1 MNKNHI
7 IYAMLLI
14 LLSASSLAFGQTD
27 SIKGKHSLE
36 FSIIPS
42 FNRLSYKSADNSSE
56 GALGLGLKFG
66 YTYHLTNRWGL
77 GVGLRYQP
85 FSSSYKNQGYQ
96 ISSELLTEPNGH
108 NYIIN
113 QTLNN
118 TEKQRVKYLMI
129 PVVASYRFP
138 INEKISIRLA
148 TGAAYGLAF
157 AEKLTFSSGSLQRAA
172 YFPDNDL
179 VVDNLPEQSFGYFN
193 DYVNMASGKQFKN
206 TIMGIGEV
214 GAEYAMNDKWLM
226 TAAMSGVI
234 GSDIKKN
241 NESLLQHNGYSGV
254 TSSNYVGAVKPVS
267 LGLALGIIYR
277 FGRNHQKPVEY
288 VTVAPSISPRIETVP
303 ENIPEEVEEP
313 VAENEEVIAEVEDVI
328 VIDIHEEDTSLD
340 ELREKVDRFNESDVI
355 QFSFNKLEMREE
367 TKTLLDRLV
376 KTMAESQTE
385 TIVVGHTCSI
395 GSDAANHRVG
405 LERANSVKRYLVQR
419 GVAAEKIHIES
430 MGEINPKYP
439 NDTPINRAK
448 NRRVEIIVK

>member
-7 IYAMLLI
+7 LYAMMLI
-14 LLSASSLAFGQTD
+14 LLSASSLASGQTD
-27 SIKGKHSLE
+27 SIQGKHSLE

-42 FNRLSYKSADNSSE
+42 LNRLSYKSADNSSE
-56 GALGLGLKFG
+56 GALGLGLQVG

-85 FSSSYKNQGYQ
+85 FSASYKNQGYQ
-96 ISSELLTEPNGH
+96 INSELLTEPNGH

-118 TEKQRVKYLMI
+118 TEEQRVNYLMI
-129 PVVASYRFP
+129 PVLASYRMP
-138 INEKISIRLA
+138 LTEKVSIRLA
-148 TGAAYGLAF
+148 MGAAYGLAF
-157 AEKLTFSSGSLQRAA
+157 GEKLTFSSGNLVRSA

-179 VVDNLPEQSFGYFN
+179 VVDNLPEQSFGHFT

-206 TIMGIGEV
+206 AVMGIGEV
-214 GAEYAMNDKWLM
+214 GAEYALNDKWLM
-226 TAAMSGVI
+226 TAAVNGVL
-234 GSDIKKN
+234 GSNVKKN
-241 NESLLQHNGYSGV
+241 NESLLQHNGYSGI
-254 TSSNYVGAVKPVS
+254 TSSGYIGAVKPVS
-267 LGLALGIIYR
+267 MGLSVGVIYR

-288 VTVAPSISPRIETVP
+288 VPVTPSVSPISETAPEITPTV
-303 ENIPEEVEEP
+303 VEEP
-313 VAENEEVIAEVEDVI
+313 VAEAAEVIEEVEEVI

-340 ELREKVDRFNESDVI
+340 ELREKVDHFNESDVI

-367 TKTLLDRLV
+367 TKIMLDRLV
-376 KTMAESQTE
+376 NTMAESQTE

-430 MGEINPKYP
+430 MGELNPKFP
-439 NDTPINRAK
+439 NNTPINRAK